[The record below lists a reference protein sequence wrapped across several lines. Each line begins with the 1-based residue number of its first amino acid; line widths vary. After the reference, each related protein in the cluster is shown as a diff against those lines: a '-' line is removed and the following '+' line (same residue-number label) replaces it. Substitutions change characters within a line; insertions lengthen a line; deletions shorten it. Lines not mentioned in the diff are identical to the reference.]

1 MNSATVGAGK
11 FSLVHFCLGPEFLFV
26 GERDRKH
33 RSRRLAHDRSPR
45 LERFS
50 EFVPI
55 SVGDAASI
63 PLWWEAGRF
72 PYSFPEFTGD
82 CSRTTAG
89 RRRHRPPRRRH
100 KDADVPR
107 EAALRLRLGRAR
119 YVRGR

>member
-1 MNSATVGAGK
+1 MIV
-11 FSLVHFCLGPEFLFV
+11 P
-26 GERDRKH
+26 
-33 RSRRLAHDRSPR
+33 PR

-82 CSRTTAG
+82 CSRTTAD
-89 RRRHRPPRRRH
+89 RRRRRH